1 MTFWEKQFV
10 AISKSTVKR
19 RAADPYC
26 ICLNADSLELL
37 DLGPNLFRYM
47 NPGLDQDDNLLKWT
61 LILKKSYEN
70 IIKNSLSSIWS
81 LSLKNNF
88 DS

>member
-1 MTFWEKQFV
+1 
-10 AISKSTVKR
+10 
-19 RAADPYC
+19 
-26 ICLNADSLELL
+26 
-37 DLGPNLFRYM
+37 M

-61 LILKKSYEN
+61 LILKKSNEN
-70 IIKNSLSSIWS
+70 IIKNSLASIWS